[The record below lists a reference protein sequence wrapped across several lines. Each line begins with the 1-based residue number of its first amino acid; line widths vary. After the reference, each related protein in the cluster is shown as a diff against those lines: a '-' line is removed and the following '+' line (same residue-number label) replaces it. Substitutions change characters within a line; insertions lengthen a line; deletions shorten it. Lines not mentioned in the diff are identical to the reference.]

1 MFENAIKTFHAGI
14 NFSATKINNL
24 PKIVLLLGG
33 RLDID
38 NLNVSRRNVFLSKMH
53 ELNHALAPY
62 LHAPEDYPEWNQFQG
77 YDNLIDFEA
86 AAGALTR
93 AILLFSE
100 SEGAYAE
107 LGVFSMDS
115 VLRERLLIVIQRN
128 HYDAVSFIRYG
139 PVKKVQ
145 DHHPENSVCVINA
158 DHPLGFADEVS
169 DVAEVLTT
177 KFKSFP
183 KTATFKFG
191 ERRDRLLLLAD
202 LVELFGAL
210 SKRELGALLDS
221 LEVPFENA
229 ELDRSL
235 KLILMFKLV
244 SQGTTDKT
252 YFVPPKDDRQSY
264 LDYAAPKDGTPFE
277 RIKFKTKLI
286 DALKADRQRYK
297 AYLQVHGDRK

>member
-1 MFENAIKTFHAGI
+1 MFENAIKTFHDGI
-14 NFSATKINNL
+14 DFSSTRINNL
-24 PKIVLLLGG
+24 PKIILLLGG
-33 RLDID
+33 RLDIGEP
-38 NLNVSRRNVFLSKMH
+38 NASRRNVFLSKMH
-53 ELNHALAPY
+53 EIKHELAPY

-115 VLRERLLIVIQRN
+115 VLRERLLIVIQKN

-139 PVKKVQ
+139 PIKKVQ
-145 DHHPENSVCVINA
+145 DHHSENSVCVINA
-158 DHPLGFADEVS
+158 NHPAGFADEVT
-169 DVAEVLTT
+169 DVAEVLST

-183 KTATFKFG
+183 KTATFRVD

-210 SKRELGALLDS
+210 SKNELRTLLDC
-221 LEVPFENA
+221 LGVPLENA

-244 SQGTTDKT
+244 LQGTTDKS

-264 LDYAAPKDGTPFE
+264 LNYAARKDVAPFE
-277 RIKFKTKLI
+277 RIKFKTKLF

-297 AYLQVHGDRK
+297 AYMQVHGGR